1 MGMHI
6 YFLITP
12 DADSNRN
19 PYRFF
24 NDRSF
29 HNHTPF
35 HLLVE
40 WVLGGTPA
48 HLTAIWDQHVVNER
62 PQFRSR
68 HAITAETFNDHLGDE
83 HYYQAYLHFFSDV
96 VLRKPVHAVLEE
108 WIFSSRVNYDTLKD
122 GMLNRLLAGVM
133 HPLIYVGFGLEFGY
147 VIVGSVDP
155 EDAQP
160 SSQFARPCS

>member
-6 YFLITP
+6 YFSITP
-12 DADSNRN
+12 DADSKRYS
-19 PYRFF
+19 YRFF
-24 NDRSF
+24 NKIGF

-48 HLTAIWDQHVVNER
+48 HLTAIWDQHVAIER
-62 PQFRSR
+62 RQFQSS

-83 HYYQAYLHFFSDV
+83 NYYQAYLHFFSDV
-96 VLRKPVHAVLEE
+96 VLRKPVHAVLED

-133 HPLIYVGFGLEFGY
+133 HPLIYVGFGLEFRY
-147 VIVGSVDP
+147 LIVGSVGP
-155 EDAQP
+155 KDAQP
-160 SSQFARPCS
+160 SSQSARPCS